1 MRLRIKN
8 NNTIYL
14 LPIERILF
22 CKAEGNYTCFVLK
35 DKKVI
40 SYQSL
45 EQTIKYLPEVLFF
58 RCHNSYIVNLNEI
71 TEFDLRKNILL
82 LRNNVIVPVSF
93 RRKRELQLAIKKFIV
108 KSNIH

>member
-1 MRLRIKN
+1 MRLRIKY

-22 CKAEGNYTCFVLK
+22 CKAEGNYTCFVFK

-45 EQTIKYLPEVLFF
+45 KTTIKCLPEAAFF

-71 TEFDLRKNILL
+71 TEFNLRKNILV
-82 LRNNVIVPVSF
+82 LRNNAMVPVSL
-93 RRKRELQLAIKKFIV
+93 RRKKELQSVIKKFISR
-108 KSNIH
+108 SNYP